1 MPHDPIR
8 PKDDPRVTH
17 EFAILNGRKYHY
29 VQGFPKE
36 QPPKATI
43 LCIHGFPDFWYSWR
57 YVIPGL
63 LEMGLR
69 VIVPDMIGYG
79 QTDMPVV
86 TSPASMAEY
95 SWKSSSDD
103 MVALL
108 SHLSIPRVIL
118 LGHDW
123 GGAIVTRIYI
133 HHPKVVTSIIS
144 LCTAYYPPLRE
155 YIPITEVARRVPSL
169 TYQVALCDPQTER
182 DIRTPEEIE
191 RFLRGL
197 HRGLGDG
204 LTGKIQV
211 TSDLMKEL
219 GDQPRGKLM
228 TKEDLAYYVEQYARN
243 GMHGPL
249 NWYKCRYENFLDERN
264 IEKSTID
271 VPYLYVGATHDIAT
285 PPSMATMQHKFIP
298 NLTEYSLKACH
309 WIPEETPDQLLV
321 ILREWLPRTSFE
333 PATTAFESK
342 L

>member
-1 MPHDPIR
+1 
-8 PKDDPRVTH
+8 
-17 EFAILNGRKYHY
+17 
-29 VQGFPKE
+29 
-36 QPPKATI
+36 
-43 LCIHGFPDFWYSWR
+43 
-57 YVIPGL
+57 
-63 LEMGLR
+63 
-69 VIVPDMIGYG
+69 MIGYG
-79 QTDMPVV
+79 QTVRPPLPGRERERERKKEKEKELRADALCQDMPVV
-86 TSPASMAEY
+86 TSPASMVEY

-155 YIPITEVARRVPSL
+155 YTPITEVARRIPSF

-204 LTGKIQV
+204 FTGKFQV

-243 GMHGPL
+243 GMHGPREYAL
-249 NWYKCRYENFLDERN
+249 PRPNTEQGAYE
-264 IEKSTID
+264 EKSIGTNAGTKIS
-271 VPYLYVGATHDIAT
+271 
-285 PPSMATMQHKFIP
+285 SMRGISRRPQSTFP
-298 NLTEYSLKACH
+298 TS
-309 WIPEETPDQLLV
+309 TSG
-321 ILREWLPRTSFE
+321 PRTTSLRRR
-333 PATTAFESK
+333 PWPRCSTSSSRTLPSTRSK
-342 L
+342 HAIGFLKKLRINYW